1 MKSLEERLR
10 ALPEDAEMQAVQAD
24 ERLRRR
30 ILNAAKEKPKAN
42 WSLRFAAPAAA
53 FLVLAVVLAV
63 AVPRIGGDRG
73 EQPADVLLKSQAAGS
88 GQAVVTEDTEEATTG
103 LNPDAMRALDVRGG
117 TAQISGAAA
126 TQSGIWAQG
135 GGANFPLIGLNG
147 RFFRLLEIENV
158 SAGVLGSVV
167 GQVDTYTSEPALSR
181 GAVVSN
187 TVQQGALVYAVR
199 GMENALVAAEVNG
212 SLRVFQ
218 RVSYSG
224 ASVVGSESLSDTL
237 RCAGHVAAMELLL
250 EAGADIA
257 ATDSDGLTALMLAA
271 TGGRLEALRL
281 LLEYGAQVNARNHWG
296 VTALMAAVR
305 RAHLDCARML
315 LGRGANW
322 RAIDNDG
329 NSALS
334 IAQAQ
339 GNTAIAGLLRE
350 AGALA

>member
-63 AVPRIGGDRG
+63 AVPHIGGDRG

-237 RCAGHVAAMELLL
+237 RCAGHVAAMELGGVGSVH
-250 EAGADIA
+250 GADA
-257 ATDSDGLTALMLAA
+257 AELAGMLLSGAVYQGAGCAETGRNLLIYLDNGLVIQMSVQGEKLCACGTWACPEFLDAFA
-271 TGGRLEALRL
+271 
-281 LLEYGAQVNARNHWG
+281 
-296 VTALMAAVR
+296 R
-305 RAHLDCARML
+305 RA
-315 LGRGANW
+315 
-322 RAIDNDG
+322 
-329 NSALS
+329 
-334 IAQAQ
+334 Q
-339 GNTAIAGLLRE
+339 
-350 AGALA
+350 